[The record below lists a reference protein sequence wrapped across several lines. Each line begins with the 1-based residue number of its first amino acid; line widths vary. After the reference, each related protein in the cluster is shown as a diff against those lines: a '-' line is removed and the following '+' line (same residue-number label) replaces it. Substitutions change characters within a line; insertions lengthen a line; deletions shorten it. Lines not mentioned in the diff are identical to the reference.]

1 MKLSHKLVMVSAAV
15 LMGVSPVL
23 GMAENTVSV
32 QAATKSTNG
41 VHNTYGKNSKVK
53 VTKTMKFVD
62 RNGKKTSKTAPKGGI
77 YTIWNVK
84 NIDGQVYY
92 SIQTDLK
99 YWIPATATEGTVTY
113 KSGNTTYTLKSDGK
127 KVTTSTSTKKAVKK
141 TNSNKNTK
149 KVVKESTKK
158 TATKT
163 INGVKYYDLGGGA
176 YIKAVNVDGKAASS
190 TSSLSKGT
198 KAKFVSNSYI
208 YDKNGKRISKY
219 QGKSKFVKGDSVT
232 TYGIQTINGKKYY
245 QLDKKGTAFV
255 RTVNIDGKTTSNQES
270 SVSND
275 AESTKKYDYS
285 LKKNAYIYDKNGKR
299 INKYQGKSKLLKGA
313 AIDVYGIET
322 IKGKDYY
329 QLDKKGTAFVKASN
343 VTRTVKATSITMKKN
358 AYIYNGNG
366 DTKKKTVKK
375 GKTVKATEA
384 RYIGTKLYYKIGDNQ
399 FVKAA
404 NVGKISGPELEPVN
418 EPDGAATVD
427 TGDNTV
433 DPNVTKVTTI
443 NVAPLYNIKGQP
455 DNVRA
460 FGEGQSQQVSELRY
474 IATSATATPELFYKL
489 SSGRGYLKQSD
500 VAVSGKILTPVNT
513 PEQARADVTVAT
525 AADKTKLLQDIN
537 EATSVKNSEAYKF
550 ASSDAKA
557 AYDRAIT
564 NGTAVNN
571 DATAT
576 IAQVNEADAAIVS
589 AKAKLNGKKIT
600 VSSISNLTP
609 AEVTSIVQLVATA
622 NNVPES
628 SIQLSNSGA
637 LTIVTNGYTQVLNLS
652 DYVTQTSATS
662 TN

>member
-1 MKLSHKLVMVSAAV
+1 MKLSHKLVMVSAAA
-15 LMGVSPVL
+15 LMSVAPLL
-23 GMAENTVSV
+23 GTAENVNTV
-32 QAATKSTNG
+32 QAAPKKTT
-41 VHNTYGKNSKVK
+41 SKKAASNKITLVRNAYVYDK
-53 VTKTMKFVD
+53 
-62 RNGKKTSKTAPKGGI
+62 NGKRLDKYMGSAKYTTIAKG
-77 YTIWNVK
+77 V
-84 NIDGQVYY
+84 
-92 SIQTDLK
+92 
-99 YWIPATATEGTVTY
+99 TVT
-113 KSGNTTYTLKSDGK
+113 
-127 KVTTSTSTKKAVKK
+127 STG
-141 TNSNKNTK
+141 
-149 KVVKESTKK
+149 
-158 TATKT
+158 TKT

-285 LKKNAYIYDKNGKR
+285 LKKNAYIYDNNGKR

-343 VTRTVKATSITMKKN
+343 VTRTVKVTSITMKKN

-384 RYIGTKLYYKIGDNQ
+384 RYIGTKLYYKISDNQ

-489 SSGRGYLKQSD
+489 SSGRGYLKKSD

-513 PEQARADVTVAT
+513 LEQAKEDVTVAT
-525 AADKTKLLQDIN
+525 AANKAKLLQDIN
-537 EATSVKNSEAYKF
+537 EATSVKNSEAYKL
-550 ASSDAKA
+550 ASSDVKA
-557 AYDRAIT
+557 AYDKAISD
-564 NGTAVNN
+564 GTAVNN

-589 AKAKLNGKKIT
+589 AKAKLDGKRVAVANMT
-600 VSSISNLTP
+600 NLTSDEM
-609 AEVTSIVQLVATA
+609 AAIIKVVANA
-622 NNVPES
+622 NNVAES
-628 SIQLSNSGA
+628 SVQL
-637 LTIVTNGYTQVLNLS
+637 TTNGSLSISVNGAAQILNLG
-652 DYVTQTSATS
+652 DYVTQAAVA
-662 TN
+662 NN

>member
-1 MKLSHKLVMVSAAV
+1 MKLSHKLVMVSAAA
-15 LMGVSPVL
+15 LMSVAPLL
-23 GMAENTVSV
+23 GTAENVNTV
-32 QAATKSTNG
+32 QAAPKKTT
-41 VHNTYGKNSKVK
+41 SKKAASNKITLVRNAYVYDK
-53 VTKTMKFVD
+53 
-62 RNGKKTSKTAPKGGI
+62 NGKRLDKYMGSAKYTTIAKG
-77 YTIWNVK
+77 V
-84 NIDGQVYY
+84 
-92 SIQTDLK
+92 
-99 YWIPATATEGTVTY
+99 TVT
-113 KSGNTTYTLKSDGK
+113 
-127 KVTTSTSTKKAVKK
+127 STG
-141 TNSNKNTK
+141 
-149 KVVKESTKK
+149 
-158 TATKT
+158 TKT

-285 LKKNAYIYDKNGKR
+285 LKKNAYIYDNNGKR

-343 VTRTVKATSITMKKN
+343 VTRIVKATSITMKKN

-384 RYIGTKLYYKIGDNQ
+384 RYIGTKLYYKISDNQ

-460 FGEGQSQQVSELRY
+460 FGAGQSQQVSELRY

-489 SSGRGYLKQSD
+489 SSGRGYLKKSD

-525 AADKTKLLQDIN
+525 AADKAKLLQDIN
-537 EATSVKNSEAYKF
+537 EATSVKNSEAYKL
-550 ASSDAKA
+550 ASSDVKA
-557 AYDRAIT
+557 AYDKAISD
-564 NGTAVNN
+564 GTTVNN

-589 AKAKLNGKKIT
+589 AKAKLDGKRVAVANMT
-600 VSSISNLTP
+600 NLTSDEM
-609 AEVTSIVQLVATA
+609 AAIIKVVANA
-622 NNVPES
+622 NNVAES
-628 SIQLSNSGA
+628 SVQL
-637 LTIVTNGYTQVLNLS
+637 TTNGSLSISVNGAAQILNLG
-652 DYVTQTSATS
+652 DYVTQAAVA
-662 TN
+662 NN

>member
-1 MKLSHKLVMVSAAV
+1 MKLSHKLVMVSAAA
-15 LMGVSPVL
+15 LMSVAPLL
-23 GMAENTVSV
+23 GTAENVNTV
-32 QAATKSTNG
+32 QAAPKKTT
-41 VHNTYGKNSKVK
+41 SKKAASNKITLVRNAYVYDK
-53 VTKTMKFVD
+53 
-62 RNGKKTSKTAPKGGI
+62 NGKRLDKYMGSAKYTTIAKG
-77 YTIWNVK
+77 V
-84 NIDGQVYY
+84 
-92 SIQTDLK
+92 
-99 YWIPATATEGTVTY
+99 TVT
-113 KSGNTTYTLKSDGK
+113 
-127 KVTTSTSTKKAVKK
+127 STG
-141 TNSNKNTK
+141 
-149 KVVKESTKK
+149 
-158 TATKT
+158 TKT

-285 LKKNAYIYDKNGKR
+285 LKKNAYIYDNNGKR

-384 RYIGTKLYYKIGDNQ
+384 RYIGTKLYYKISDNQ

-443 NVAPLYNIKGQP
+443 NIAPLYNIKGQP

-489 SSGRGYLKQSD
+489 SSGRGYLKDSD
-500 VAVSGKILTPVNT
+500 VAVSGKTLTPVNT
-513 PEQARADVTVAT
+513 QEQAREDVTVAT
-525 AADKTKLLQDIN
+525 AANKAKLLQDIN
-537 EATSVKNSEAYKF
+537 EATSVKNSEAYKL
-550 ASSDAKA
+550 ASSDVKA
-557 AYDRAIT
+557 AYDKAISD
-564 NGTAVNN
+564 GTTVNN

-589 AKAKLNGKKIT
+589 AKAKLDGKRVAVANMT
-600 VSSISNLTP
+600 NLTSDEI
-609 AEVTSIVQLVATA
+609 AAIIKVVANA
-622 NNVPES
+622 NNVAES
-628 SIQLSNSGA
+628 SVQL
-637 LTIVTNGYTQVLNLS
+637 TTNGSLSISVNGAAQILNLG
-652 DYVTQTSATS
+652 DYVTQAAVA
-662 TN
+662 NN

>member
-1 MKLSHKLVMVSAAV
+1 MKLSHKLVMVSAAA
-15 LMGVSPVL
+15 LMSVAPLL
-23 GMAENTVSV
+23 GTAENVNTV
-32 QAATKSTNG
+32 QAA
-41 VHNTYGKNSKVK
+41 
-53 VTKTMKFVD
+53 
-62 RNGKKTSKTAPKGGI
+62 P
-77 YTIWNVK
+77 
-84 NIDGQVYY
+84 
-92 SIQTDLK
+92 
-99 YWIPATATEGTVTY
+99 
-113 KSGNTTYTLKSDGK
+113 
-127 KVTTSTSTKKAVKK
+127 
-141 TNSNKNTK
+141 
-149 KVVKESTKK
+149 KK
-158 TATKT
+158 TASKKAASNKITLVRNAYVYDKNGKRLDKYMGSAKYTTIAKGVTVTSTGTKT

-285 LKKNAYIYDKNGKR
+285 LKKNAYIYDNNGKR

-384 RYIGTKLYYKIGDNQ
+384 RYIGTKLYYKISDNQ

-500 VAVSGKILTPVNT
+500 VAVSGKTLTPVNT
-513 PEQARADVTVAT
+513 PEQAREDVTVAT
-525 AADKTKLLQDIN
+525 AANKAKLLQDIN
-537 EATSVKNSEAYKF
+537 EATSVKNSEAYKL
-550 ASSDAKA
+550 ASSDVKA
-557 AYDRAIT
+557 AYDKAISD
-564 NGTAVNN
+564 GTTVNN

-589 AKAKLNGKKIT
+589 AKAKLDGKRVAVANMT
-600 VSSISNLTP
+600 NLTSDEM
-609 AEVTSIVQLVATA
+609 AAIIKVVANA
-622 NNVPES
+622 NNVAES
-628 SIQLSNSGA
+628 SVQL
-637 LTIVTNGYTQVLNLS
+637 TTNGSLSISVNGAAQILNLG
-652 DYVTQTSATS
+652 DYVTQAAVA
-662 TN
+662 NN

>member
-1 MKLSHKLVMVSAAV
+1 MKLSHKLVMVSAAA
-15 LMGVSPVL
+15 LMSVAPLL
-23 GMAENTVSV
+23 GTAENVNTV
-32 QAATKSTNG
+32 QAAPKKTT
-41 VHNTYGKNSKVK
+41 SKKAASNKITLVRNAYVYDK
-53 VTKTMKFVD
+53 
-62 RNGKKTSKTAPKGGI
+62 NGKRLDKYMGSAKYTTIAKG
-77 YTIWNVK
+77 V
-84 NIDGQVYY
+84 
-92 SIQTDLK
+92 
-99 YWIPATATEGTVTY
+99 TVT
-113 KSGNTTYTLKSDGK
+113 
-127 KVTTSTSTKKAVKK
+127 STG
-141 TNSNKNTK
+141 
-149 KVVKESTKK
+149 
-158 TATKT
+158 TKT

-384 RYIGTKLYYKIGDNQ
+384 RYIGTKLYYKISDNQ

-489 SSGRGYLKQSD
+489 SSGRGYLKASD
-500 VAVSGKILTPVNT
+500 VAVSGKTLTPVNT
-513 PEQARADVTVAT
+513 QEQAKEDVTVAT
-525 AADKTKLLQDIN
+525 AANKAKLLQDIN
-537 EATSVKNSEAYKF
+537 EATSVKNSEAYKL
-550 ASSDAKA
+550 ASSDVKA
-557 AYDRAIT
+557 AYDKAISD
-564 NGTAVNN
+564 GTAVNN

-589 AKAKLNGKKIT
+589 AKAKLDGKRVAVANMT
-600 VSSISNLTP
+600 NLTSDEM
-609 AEVTSIVQLVATA
+609 AAIIKVVANA
-622 NNVPES
+622 NNVAES
-628 SIQLSNSGA
+628 SVQL
-637 LTIVTNGYTQVLNLS
+637 TTNGSLSISVNGAAQILNLG
-652 DYVTQTSATS
+652 DYVTQAAVA
-662 TN
+662 NN

>member
-1 MKLSHKLVMVSAAV
+1 MKLSHKLVMVSAAA
-15 LMGVSPVL
+15 LMSVAPLL
-23 GMAENTVSV
+23 GTAENVNTV
-32 QAATKSTNG
+32 QAAPKKTT
-41 VHNTYGKNSKVK
+41 SKKAASNKITLVRNAYVYDK
-53 VTKTMKFVD
+53 
-62 RNGKKTSKTAPKGGI
+62 NGKRLDKYMGSAKYTTIAKG
-77 YTIWNVK
+77 V
-84 NIDGQVYY
+84 
-92 SIQTDLK
+92 
-99 YWIPATATEGTVTY
+99 TVT
-113 KSGNTTYTLKSDGK
+113 
-127 KVTTSTSTKKAVKK
+127 STG
-141 TNSNKNTK
+141 
-149 KVVKESTKK
+149 
-158 TATKT
+158 TKT

-285 LKKNAYIYDKNGKR
+285 LKKNAYIYDNNGKR

-384 RYIGTKLYYKIGDNQ
+384 RYIGTKLYYKISDNQ

-489 SSGRGYLKQSD
+489 SSGRGYLKASD
-500 VAVSGKILTPVNT
+500 VAVSGKTLTPVNT
-513 PEQARADVTVAT
+513 PEQAREDVTVAT
-525 AADKTKLLQDIN
+525 AANKAKLLQDIN
-537 EATSVKNSEAYKF
+537 EATSVKNSEAYKL
-550 ASSDAKA
+550 ASSDVKA
-557 AYDRAIT
+557 AYDKAISD
-564 NGTAVNN
+564 GTAVNN

-589 AKAKLNGKKIT
+589 AKAKLDGKRVAVANMT
-600 VSSISNLTP
+600 NLTSDEM
-609 AEVTSIVQLVATA
+609 AAIIKVVANA
-622 NNVPES
+622 NNVAES
-628 SIQLSNSGA
+628 SVQL
-637 LTIVTNGYTQVLNLS
+637 TTNGSLSISVNGAAQILNLG
-652 DYVTQTSATS
+652 DYVTQAAVA
-662 TN
+662 NN

>member
-1 MKLSHKLVMVSAAV
+1 MRYLSMKLSHKLVMVSAAA
-15 LMGVSPVL
+15 LMSVAPLL
-23 GMAENTVSV
+23 GTAENVNTV
-32 QAATKSTNG
+32 QAA
-41 VHNTYGKNSKVK
+41 
-53 VTKTMKFVD
+53 
-62 RNGKKTSKTAPKGGI
+62 P
-77 YTIWNVK
+77 
-84 NIDGQVYY
+84 
-92 SIQTDLK
+92 
-99 YWIPATATEGTVTY
+99 
-113 KSGNTTYTLKSDGK
+113 
-127 KVTTSTSTKKAVKK
+127 
-141 TNSNKNTK
+141 
-149 KVVKESTKK
+149 KK
-158 TATKT
+158 TASKKAASNKITLVRNAYVYDKNGKRLDKYMGSAKYTTIAKGVTVTSTGTKT

-285 LKKNAYIYDKNGKR
+285 LKKNAYIYDNNGKR

-384 RYIGTKLYYKIGDNQ
+384 RYIGTKLYYKISDNQ

-489 SSGRGYLKQSD
+489 SSGRGYLKRSD

-513 PEQARADVTVAT
+513 PEQAREDVTVAT
-525 AADKTKLLQDIN
+525 AANKAKLLQDIN
-537 EATSVKNSEAYKF
+537 EATSVKNSEAYKL
-550 ASSDAKA
+550 ASSDVKA
-557 AYDRAIT
+557 AYDKAISD
-564 NGTAVNN
+564 GTTVNN

-589 AKAKLNGKKIT
+589 AKAKLDGKRVAVANMT
-600 VSSISNLTP
+600 NLTSDEM
-609 AEVTSIVQLVATA
+609 AAIIKVVANA
-622 NNVPES
+622 NNVAES
-628 SIQLSNSGA
+628 SVQL
-637 LTIVTNGYTQVLNLS
+637 TTNGSLSISVNGAAQILNLG
-652 DYVTQTSATS
+652 DYVTQAAVA
-662 TN
+662 NN

>member
-1 MKLSHKLVMVSAAV
+1 MKLSHKLVMVSAAA
-15 LMGVSPVL
+15 LMSVAPLL
-23 GMAENTVSV
+23 GTAENVNTV
-32 QAATKSTNG
+32 QAAPKKTT
-41 VHNTYGKNSKVK
+41 SKKAANNKITLVRNAYVYDK
-53 VTKTMKFVD
+53 
-62 RNGKKTSKTAPKGGI
+62 NGKRLDKYMGSAKYTTIAKG
-77 YTIWNVK
+77 V
-84 NIDGQVYY
+84 
-92 SIQTDLK
+92 
-99 YWIPATATEGTVTY
+99 TVT
-113 KSGNTTYTLKSDGK
+113 
-127 KVTTSTSTKKAVKK
+127 STG
-141 TNSNKNTK
+141 
-149 KVVKESTKK
+149 
-158 TATKT
+158 TKT

-285 LKKNAYIYDKNGKR
+285 LKKNAYIYDNNGKR

-384 RYIGTKLYYKIGDNQ
+384 RYIGTKLYYKISDNQ

-489 SSGRGYLKQSD
+489 SSGRGYLKDSD
-500 VAVSGKILTPVNT
+500 VAVSGKTLTPVNT
-513 PEQARADVTVAT
+513 PEQAKEDVTVAT
-525 AADKTKLLQDIN
+525 AANKAKLLQDIN
-537 EATSVKNSEAYKF
+537 EATSVKNSEAYKL
-550 ASSDAKA
+550 ASSDVKA
-557 AYDRAIT
+557 AYDKAISD
-564 NGTAVNN
+564 GTTVNN

-576 IAQVNEADAAIVS
+576 IAQVNEAEAAIVS
-589 AKAKLNGKKIT
+589 AKAKLDGKRVAVANMT
-600 VSSISNLTP
+600 NLTSDEM
-609 AEVTSIVQLVATA
+609 AAIIKVVANA
-622 NNVPES
+622 NNVAES
-628 SIQLSNSGA
+628 SVQL
-637 LTIVTNGYTQVLNLS
+637 TTNGSLSISVNGAAQILNLG
-652 DYVTQTSATS
+652 DYVTQAAVA
-662 TN
+662 NN

>member
-1 MKLSHKLVMVSAAV
+1 MVSAAA
-15 LMGVSPVL
+15 LMSVAPLL
-23 GMAENTVSV
+23 GTAENVNTV
-32 QAATKSTNG
+32 QAA
-41 VHNTYGKNSKVK
+41 
-53 VTKTMKFVD
+53 
-62 RNGKKTSKTAPKGGI
+62 P
-77 YTIWNVK
+77 
-84 NIDGQVYY
+84 
-92 SIQTDLK
+92 
-99 YWIPATATEGTVTY
+99 
-113 KSGNTTYTLKSDGK
+113 
-127 KVTTSTSTKKAVKK
+127 
-141 TNSNKNTK
+141 
-149 KVVKESTKK
+149 KK
-158 TATKT
+158 TASKKAASNKITLVRNAYVYDKNGKRLDKYMGSAKYTTIAKGVTVTSTGTKT

-285 LKKNAYIYDKNGKR
+285 LKKNAYIYDNNGKR

-384 RYIGTKLYYKIGDNQ
+384 RYIGTKLYYKISDNQ

-489 SSGRGYLKQSD
+489 SSGRGYLKDTD
-500 VAVSGKILTPVNT
+500 VAVSGKTLTPVNT
-513 PEQARADVTVAT
+513 PEQAREDVTVAT
-525 AADKTKLLQDIN
+525 AANKAKLLQDIN
-537 EATSVKNSEAYKF
+537 EATSVKNSEAYKL
-550 ASSDAKA
+550 ASSDVKA
-557 AYDRAIT
+557 AYDKAISD
-564 NGTAVNN
+564 GTTVNN

-589 AKAKLNGKKIT
+589 AKAKLDGKRVAVANMT
-600 VSSISNLTP
+600 NLTSDEM
-609 AEVTSIVQLVATA
+609 AAIIKVVANA
-622 NNVPES
+622 NNVAES
-628 SIQLSNSGA
+628 SVQL
-637 LTIVTNGYTQVLNLS
+637 TTNGSLSISVNGAAQILNLG
-652 DYVTQTSATS
+652 DYVTQAAVA
-662 TN
+662 NN

>member
-1 MKLSHKLVMVSAAV
+1 MKLSHKLVMVSAAA
-15 LMGVSPVL
+15 LMSVAPLL
-23 GMAENTVSV
+23 GTAENVNTV
-32 QAATKSTNG
+32 QAAPKKTT
-41 VHNTYGKNSKVK
+41 SKKAASNKITLVRNAYVYDK
-53 VTKTMKFVD
+53 
-62 RNGKKTSKTAPKGGI
+62 NGKRLDKYMGSAKYTTIAKG
-77 YTIWNVK
+77 V
-84 NIDGQVYY
+84 
-92 SIQTDLK
+92 
-99 YWIPATATEGTVTY
+99 TVT
-113 KSGNTTYTLKSDGK
+113 
-127 KVTTSTSTKKAVKK
+127 STG
-141 TNSNKNTK
+141 
-149 KVVKESTKK
+149 
-158 TATKT
+158 TKT

-285 LKKNAYIYDKNGKR
+285 LKKNAYIYDNNGKR

-384 RYIGTKLYYKIGDNQ
+384 RYIGTKLYYKISDNQ

-489 SSGRGYLKQSD
+489 SSGRGYLKASD
-500 VAVSGKILTPVNT
+500 VAVSGKTLTPVNT
-513 PEQARADVTVAT
+513 QEQARADVTVAT
-525 AADKTKLLQDIN
+525 AANKAKLLQDIN
-537 EATSVKNSEAYKF
+537 EATSVKSSEAYKL
-550 ASSDAKA
+550 ASSDVKA
-557 AYDRAIT
+557 AYDKAISD
-564 NGTAVNN
+564 GTTVNN

-589 AKAKLNGKKIT
+589 AKAKLDGKRVAVANMT
-600 VSSISNLTP
+600 NLTSDEI
-609 AEVTSIVQLVATA
+609 AAIIKVVANA
-622 NNVPES
+622 NNVAES
-628 SIQLSNSGA
+628 SVQL
-637 LTIVTNGYTQVLNLS
+637 TTNGSLSISVNGAAQILNLG
-652 DYVTQTSATS
+652 DYVTQAAVA
-662 TN
+662 NN

>member
-1 MKLSHKLVMVSAAV
+1 MVSAAA
-15 LMGVSPVL
+15 LMSVAPLL
-23 GMAENTVSV
+23 GTAENVNTV
-32 QAATKSTNG
+32 QAA
-41 VHNTYGKNSKVK
+41 
-53 VTKTMKFVD
+53 
-62 RNGKKTSKTAPKGGI
+62 P
-77 YTIWNVK
+77 
-84 NIDGQVYY
+84 
-92 SIQTDLK
+92 
-99 YWIPATATEGTVTY
+99 
-113 KSGNTTYTLKSDGK
+113 
-127 KVTTSTSTKKAVKK
+127 
-141 TNSNKNTK
+141 
-149 KVVKESTKK
+149 KK
-158 TATKT
+158 TASKKAASNKITLVRNAYVYDKNGKRLDKYMGSAKYTTIAKGVTVTSTGTKT

-285 LKKNAYIYDKNGKR
+285 LKKNAYIYDNNGKR

-384 RYIGTKLYYKIGDNQ
+384 RYIGTKLYYKISDNQ

-489 SSGRGYLKQSD
+489 SSGRGYLKDTD
-500 VAVSGKILTPVNT
+500 VAVSGKTLTPVNT
-513 PEQARADVTVAT
+513 QEQAKEDVTVAT
-525 AADKTKLLQDIN
+525 AANKAKLLQDIN
-537 EATSVKNSEAYKF
+537 EATSVKSSEAYKL
-550 ASSDAKA
+550 ASSDVKA
-557 AYDRAIT
+557 AYDKAISD
-564 NGTAVNN
+564 GTAVNN

-589 AKAKLNGKKIT
+589 AKAKLDGKRVAVANMT
-600 VSSISNLTP
+600 NLTSDEI
-609 AEVTSIVQLVATA
+609 AAIIKVVANA
-622 NNVPES
+622 NNVAES
-628 SIQLSNSGA
+628 SVQL
-637 LTIVTNGYTQVLNLS
+637 TTNGSLSISVNGAAQILNLG
-652 DYVTQTSATS
+652 DYVTQAAVA
-662 TN
+662 NN

>member
-1 MKLSHKLVMVSAAV
+1 MVSAAA
-15 LMGVSPVL
+15 LMSVAPLL
-23 GMAENTVSV
+23 GTAENVNTV
-32 QAATKSTNG
+32 QAAPKKTT
-41 VHNTYGKNSKVK
+41 SKKAASNKITLVRNAYVYDK
-53 VTKTMKFVD
+53 
-62 RNGKKTSKTAPKGGI
+62 NGKRLDKYMGSAKYTTIAKG
-77 YTIWNVK
+77 V
-84 NIDGQVYY
+84 
-92 SIQTDLK
+92 
-99 YWIPATATEGTVTY
+99 TVT
-113 KSGNTTYTLKSDGK
+113 
-127 KVTTSTSTKKAVKK
+127 STG
-141 TNSNKNTK
+141 
-149 KVVKESTKK
+149 
-158 TATKT
+158 TKT

-285 LKKNAYIYDKNGKR
+285 LKKNAYIYDNNGKR

-384 RYIGTKLYYKIGDNQ
+384 RYIGTKLYYKISDNQ

-443 NVAPLYNIKGQP
+443 NIAPLYNIKGQP

-489 SSGRGYLKQSD
+489 SSGRGYLKDTD
-500 VAVSGKILTPVNT
+500 VAVSGKTLTPVNT
-513 PEQARADVTVAT
+513 PEQAKEDVTVAT
-525 AADKTKLLQDIN
+525 AANKAKLLQDIN
-537 EATSVKNSEAYKF
+537 EATSVKNSEAYKL
-550 ASSDAKA
+550 ASSDVKA
-557 AYDRAIT
+557 AYDKAISD
-564 NGTAVNN
+564 GTAVNN

-589 AKAKLNGKKIT
+589 AKAKLDGKRVAVANMT
-600 VSSISNLTP
+600 NLTSDEM
-609 AEVTSIVQLVATA
+609 AAIIKVVANA
-622 NNVPES
+622 NNVAES
-628 SIQLSNSGA
+628 SVQL
-637 LTIVTNGYTQVLNLS
+637 TTNGSLSISVNGAAQILNLG
-652 DYVTQTSATS
+652 DYVTQAAVA
-662 TN
+662 NN

>member
-1 MKLSHKLVMVSAAV
+1 MVSAAA
-15 LMGVSPVL
+15 LMSVAPLL
-23 GMAENTVSV
+23 GTAENVNTV
-32 QAATKSTNG
+32 QAAPKKTT
-41 VHNTYGKNSKVK
+41 SKKAASNKITLVRNAYVYDK
-53 VTKTMKFVD
+53 
-62 RNGKKTSKTAPKGGI
+62 NGKRLDKYMGSAKYTTIAKG
-77 YTIWNVK
+77 V
-84 NIDGQVYY
+84 
-92 SIQTDLK
+92 
-99 YWIPATATEGTVTY
+99 TVT
-113 KSGNTTYTLKSDGK
+113 
-127 KVTTSTSTKKAVKK
+127 STG
-141 TNSNKNTK
+141 
-149 KVVKESTKK
+149 
-158 TATKT
+158 TKT

-285 LKKNAYIYDKNGKR
+285 LKKNAYIYDNNGKR

-343 VTRTVKATSITMKKN
+343 VTRTVKVTSITMKKN

-384 RYIGTKLYYKIGDNQ
+384 RYIGTKLYYKISDNQ

-489 SSGRGYLKQSD
+489 SSGRGYLKDTD
-500 VAVSGKILTPVNT
+500 VAVSGKTLTPVNT
-513 PEQARADVTVAT
+513 PEQAREDVTVAT
-525 AADKTKLLQDIN
+525 AANKAKLLQDIN
-537 EATSVKNSEAYKF
+537 EATSVKNSEAYKL
-550 ASSDAKA
+550 ASSDVKA
-557 AYDRAIT
+557 AYDKAISD
-564 NGTAVNN
+564 GTTVNN

-589 AKAKLNGKKIT
+589 AKAKLDGKRVAVANMTNLTSDEIAAIIKVVANVNNVAESSVQLTTNG
-600 VSSISNLTP
+600 SLSISVN
-609 AEVTSIVQLVATA
+609 
-622 NNVPES
+622 
-628 SIQLSNSGA
+628 GA
-637 LTIVTNGYTQVLNLS
+637 AQILNLG
-652 DYVTQTSATS
+652 DYVTQAAVA
-662 TN
+662 NN

>member
-1 MKLSHKLVMVSAAV
+1 MVSAAA
-15 LMGVSPVL
+15 LMSVAPLL
-23 GMAENTVSV
+23 GTAENVNTV
-32 QAATKSTNG
+32 QAAPKKTT
-41 VHNTYGKNSKVK
+41 SKKAASNKITLVRNAYVYDK
-53 VTKTMKFVD
+53 
-62 RNGKKTSKTAPKGGI
+62 NGKRLDKYMGSAKYTTIAKG
-77 YTIWNVK
+77 V
-84 NIDGQVYY
+84 
-92 SIQTDLK
+92 
-99 YWIPATATEGTVTY
+99 TVT
-113 KSGNTTYTLKSDGK
+113 
-127 KVTTSTSTKKAVKK
+127 STG
-141 TNSNKNTK
+141 
-149 KVVKESTKK
+149 
-158 TATKT
+158 TKT

-285 LKKNAYIYDKNGKR
+285 LKKNAYIYDNNGKR

-384 RYIGTKLYYKIGDNQ
+384 RYIGTKLYYKISDNQ

-489 SSGRGYLKQSD
+489 SSGRGYLKNSD
-500 VAVSGKILTPVNT
+500 VAVSGKTLTPVNT
-513 PEQARADVTVAT
+513 QEQAKEDVTVAT
-525 AADKTKLLQDIN
+525 AANKAKLLQDIN
-537 EATSVKNSEAYKF
+537 EATSVKNSEAYKL
-550 ASSDAKA
+550 ASSDVKA
-557 AYDRAIT
+557 AYDKAISD
-564 NGTAVNN
+564 GTAVNN

-589 AKAKLNGKKIT
+589 AKAKLDGKRVAVANMT
-600 VSSISNLTP
+600 NLTSDEM
-609 AEVTSIVQLVATA
+609 AAIIKVVANA
-622 NNVPES
+622 NNVAES
-628 SIQLSNSGA
+628 SVQL
-637 LTIVTNGYTQVLNLS
+637 TTNGSLSISVNGAAQILNLG
-652 DYVTQTSATS
+652 DYVTQAAVA
-662 TN
+662 NN

>member
-1 MKLSHKLVMVSAAV
+1 MKLSHKLVMVSAAA
-15 LMGVSPVL
+15 LMSVAPLL
-23 GMAENTVSV
+23 GTAENVNTV
-32 QAATKSTNG
+32 QAAPKKTT
-41 VHNTYGKNSKVK
+41 SKKAASNKITLVRNAYVYDK
-53 VTKTMKFVD
+53 
-62 RNGKKTSKTAPKGGI
+62 NGKRLDKYMGSAKYTTIAKG
-77 YTIWNVK
+77 V
-84 NIDGQVYY
+84 
-92 SIQTDLK
+92 
-99 YWIPATATEGTVTY
+99 TVT
-113 KSGNTTYTLKSDGK
+113 
-127 KVTTSTSTKKAVKK
+127 STV
-141 TNSNKNTK
+141 
-149 KVVKESTKK
+149 
-158 TATKT
+158 TKT

-285 LKKNAYIYDKNGKR
+285 LKKNAYIYDNNGKR

-384 RYIGTKLYYKIGDNQ
+384 RYIGTKLYYKISDNQ

-427 TGDNTV
+427 TGDDTV

-474 IATSATATPELFYKL
+474 IATSATATPDLFYKL

-500 VAVSGKILTPVNT
+500 VAVSGKTLTPVNT
-513 PEQARADVTVAT
+513 PEQAREDVTVAT
-525 AADKTKLLQDIN
+525 AANKAKLLQDIN
-537 EATSVKNSEAYKF
+537 EATSVKNSEAYKL
-550 ASSDAKA
+550 ASSDVKA
-557 AYDRAIT
+557 AYDKAISD
-564 NGTAVNN
+564 GTTVNN

-589 AKAKLNGKKIT
+589 AKAKLDGKRVAVANMT
-600 VSSISNLTP
+600 NLTSDEM
-609 AEVTSIVQLVATA
+609 AAIIKVVANA
-622 NNVPES
+622 NNVAES
-628 SIQLSNSGA
+628 SVQL
-637 LTIVTNGYTQVLNLS
+637 TTNGSLSISVNGAAQILNLG
-652 DYVTQTSATS
+652 DYVTQAAVA
-662 TN
+662 NN

>member
-1 MKLSHKLVMVSAAV
+1 MVSAAA
-15 LMGVSPVL
+15 LMSVAPLL
-23 GMAENTVSV
+23 GTAENVNTV
-32 QAATKSTNG
+32 QAAPKKTT
-41 VHNTYGKNSKVK
+41 SKKAASNKITLVRNAYVYDK
-53 VTKTMKFVD
+53 
-62 RNGKKTSKTAPKGGI
+62 NGKRLDKYMGSAKYTTIAKG
-77 YTIWNVK
+77 V
-84 NIDGQVYY
+84 
-92 SIQTDLK
+92 
-99 YWIPATATEGTVTY
+99 TVT
-113 KSGNTTYTLKSDGK
+113 
-127 KVTTSTSTKKAVKK
+127 STG
-141 TNSNKNTK
+141 
-149 KVVKESTKK
+149 
-158 TATKT
+158 TKT

-285 LKKNAYIYDKNGKR
+285 LKKNAYIYDNNGKR

-384 RYIGTKLYYKIGDNQ
+384 RYIGTKLYYKISDNQ

-489 SSGRGYLKQSD
+489 SSGRGYLKDTD
-500 VAVSGKILTPVNT
+500 VAVSGKTLTPVNT
-513 PEQARADVTVAT
+513 PEQAREDVTVAT
-525 AADKTKLLQDIN
+525 AANKAKLLQDIN
-537 EATSVKNSEAYKF
+537 EATSVKSSEAYKL
-550 ASSDAKA
+550 ASSDVKA
-557 AYDRAIT
+557 AYDKAISD
-564 NGTAVNN
+564 GTAVNN

-589 AKAKLNGKKIT
+589 AKAKLDGKRVAVANMT
-600 VSSISNLTP
+600 NLTSDEM
-609 AEVTSIVQLVATA
+609 AAIIKVVANA
-622 NNVPES
+622 NNVAES
-628 SIQLSNSGA
+628 SVQL
-637 LTIVTNGYTQVLNLS
+637 TTNGSLSISVNGAAQILNLG
-652 DYVTQTSATS
+652 DYVTQAAVA
-662 TN
+662 NN

>member
-1 MKLSHKLVMVSAAV
+1 MKLSHKLVMVSAAA
-15 LMGVSPVL
+15 LMSVAPLL
-23 GMAENTVSV
+23 GTAENVNTV
-32 QAATKSTNG
+32 QAAPKKTT
-41 VHNTYGKNSKVK
+41 SKKAASNKITLVRNAYVYDK
-53 VTKTMKFVD
+53 
-62 RNGKKTSKTAPKGGI
+62 NGKRLDKYMGSAKYTTIAKG
-77 YTIWNVK
+77 V
-84 NIDGQVYY
+84 
-92 SIQTDLK
+92 
-99 YWIPATATEGTVTY
+99 TVT
-113 KSGNTTYTLKSDGK
+113 
-127 KVTTSTSTKKAVKK
+127 STG
-141 TNSNKNTK
+141 
-149 KVVKESTKK
+149 
-158 TATKT
+158 TKT

-285 LKKNAYIYDKNGKR
+285 LKKNAYIYDNNGKR

-384 RYIGTKLYYKIGDNQ
+384 RYIGTKLYYKISDNQ

-500 VAVSGKILTPVNT
+500 VAVSGKTLTPVNT
-513 PEQARADVTVAT
+513 QEQAREDVTVAT
-525 AADKTKLLQDIN
+525 AANKAKLLQDIN
-537 EATSVKNSEAYKF
+537 EATSVKSSEAYKL
-550 ASSDAKA
+550 ASSDVKA
-557 AYDRAIT
+557 AYDKAISD
-564 NGTAVNN
+564 GTIVNN

-589 AKAKLNGKKIT
+589 AKAKLDGKRVAVANMT
-600 VSSISNLTP
+600 NLTSDEM
-609 AEVTSIVQLVATA
+609 AAIIKVVANA
-622 NNVPES
+622 NNVAES
-628 SIQLSNSGA
+628 SVQL
-637 LTIVTNGYTQVLNLS
+637 TTNGSLSISVNGAAQILNLG
-652 DYVTQTSATS
+652 DYVTQAAVA
-662 TN
+662 NN

>member
-1 MKLSHKLVMVSAAV
+1 MVSAAA
-15 LMGVSPVL
+15 LMSVAPLL
-23 GMAENTVSV
+23 GTAENVNTV
-32 QAATKSTNG
+32 QAAPKKTT
-41 VHNTYGKNSKVK
+41 SKKAASNKITLVRNAYVYDK
-53 VTKTMKFVD
+53 
-62 RNGKKTSKTAPKGGI
+62 NGKRLDKYMGSAKYTTIAKG
-77 YTIWNVK
+77 V
-84 NIDGQVYY
+84 
-92 SIQTDLK
+92 
-99 YWIPATATEGTVTY
+99 TVT
-113 KSGNTTYTLKSDGK
+113 
-127 KVTTSTSTKKAVKK
+127 STG
-141 TNSNKNTK
+141 
-149 KVVKESTKK
+149 
-158 TATKT
+158 TKT

-285 LKKNAYIYDKNGKR
+285 LKKNAYIYDNNGKR

-375 GKTVKATEA
+375 GKTIKATEA
-384 RYIGTKLYYKIGDNQ
+384 RYIGTKLYYKISDNQ

-489 SSGRGYLKQSD
+489 SSGRGYLKRSD

-513 PEQARADVTVAT
+513 PEQAREDVTVAT
-525 AADKTKLLQDIN
+525 AANKAKLLQDIN
-537 EATSVKNSEAYKF
+537 EATSVKNSEAYKL
-550 ASSDAKA
+550 ASSDVKA
-557 AYDRAIT
+557 AYDKAISD
-564 NGTAVNN
+564 GTTVNN

-589 AKAKLNGKKIT
+589 AKAKLDGKRVAVANMT
-600 VSSISNLTP
+600 NLTSDEM
-609 AEVTSIVQLVATA
+609 AAIIKVVANA
-622 NNVPES
+622 NNVAES
-628 SIQLSNSGA
+628 SVQL
-637 LTIVTNGYTQVLNLS
+637 TTNGSLSISVNGAAQILNLG
-652 DYVTQTSATS
+652 DYVTQAAVA
-662 TN
+662 NN

>member
-1 MKLSHKLVMVSAAV
+1 MVSAAA
-15 LMGVSPVL
+15 LMSVAPLL
-23 GMAENTVSV
+23 GTAENVNTV
-32 QAATKSTNG
+32 QAAPKKTT
-41 VHNTYGKNSKVK
+41 SKKAASNKITLVRNAYVYDK
-53 VTKTMKFVD
+53 
-62 RNGKKTSKTAPKGGI
+62 NGKRLDKYMGSAKYTTIAKG
-77 YTIWNVK
+77 V
-84 NIDGQVYY
+84 
-92 SIQTDLK
+92 
-99 YWIPATATEGTVTY
+99 TVT
-113 KSGNTTYTLKSDGK
+113 
-127 KVTTSTSTKKAVKK
+127 STG
-141 TNSNKNTK
+141 
-149 KVVKESTKK
+149 
-158 TATKT
+158 TKT

-285 LKKNAYIYDKNGKR
+285 LKKNAYIYDNNGKR

-384 RYIGTKLYYKIGDNQ
+384 RYIGTKLYYKISDNQ

-489 SSGRGYLKQSD
+489 SSGRGYLKKSD

-513 PEQARADVTVAT
+513 PEQAREDVTVAT
-525 AADKTKLLQDIN
+525 AANKAKLLQDIN
-537 EATSVKNSEAYKF
+537 EATSVKNSEAYKL
-550 ASSDAKA
+550 ASSDVKA
-557 AYDRAIT
+557 AYDKAISD
-564 NGTAVNN
+564 GTTVNN

-589 AKAKLNGKKIT
+589 AKAKLDGKRVAVANMT
-600 VSSISNLTP
+600 NLTSDEM
-609 AEVTSIVQLVATA
+609 AAIIKVVANA
-622 NNVPES
+622 NNVAES
-628 SIQLSNSGA
+628 SVQL
-637 LTIVTNGYTQVLNLS
+637 TTNGSLSISVNGAAQILNLG
-652 DYVTQTSATS
+652 DYVTQAAVA
-662 TN
+662 NN

>member
-1 MKLSHKLVMVSAAV
+1 MVSAAA
-15 LMGVSPVL
+15 LMSVAPLL
-23 GMAENTVSV
+23 GTAENVNTV
-32 QAATKSTNG
+32 QAAPKKTT
-41 VHNTYGKNSKVK
+41 SKKAASNKITLVRNAYVYDK
-53 VTKTMKFVD
+53 
-62 RNGKKTSKTAPKGGI
+62 NGKRLDKYMGSAKYTTIAKG
-77 YTIWNVK
+77 V
-84 NIDGQVYY
+84 
-92 SIQTDLK
+92 
-99 YWIPATATEGTVTY
+99 TVT
-113 KSGNTTYTLKSDGK
+113 
-127 KVTTSTSTKKAVKK
+127 STG
-141 TNSNKNTK
+141 
-149 KVVKESTKK
+149 
-158 TATKT
+158 TKT

-285 LKKNAYIYDKNGKR
+285 LKKNAYIYDNNGKR

-384 RYIGTKLYYKIGDNQ
+384 RYIGTKLYYKISDNQ

-489 SSGRGYLKQSD
+489 SSGRGYLKRSD

-513 PEQARADVTVAT
+513 PEQAREDVTVAT
-525 AADKTKLLQDIN
+525 AANKAKLLQDIN
-537 EATSVKNSEAYKF
+537 EATSVKNSEAYKL
-550 ASSDAKA
+550 ASSDVKA
-557 AYDRAIT
+557 AYDKAISD
-564 NGTAVNN
+564 GTTVNN

-589 AKAKLNGKKIT
+589 AKAKLDGKRVAVANMT
-600 VSSISNLTP
+600 NLTSDEI
-609 AEVTSIVQLVATA
+609 AAIIKVVANA
-622 NNVPES
+622 NNVAES
-628 SIQLSNSGA
+628 SVQL
-637 LTIVTNGYTQVLNLS
+637 TTNGSLSISVNGAAQILNLG
-652 DYVTQTSATS
+652 DYVTQAAVA
-662 TN
+662 NN

>member
-1 MKLSHKLVMVSAAV
+1 MKLSHKLVMVSAAA
-15 LMGVSPVL
+15 LMSVAPLL
-23 GMAENTVSV
+23 GTAENVNTV
-32 QAATKSTNG
+32 QAAPKKTT
-41 VHNTYGKNSKVK
+41 SKKAASNKITLVRNAYVYDK
-53 VTKTMKFVD
+53 
-62 RNGKKTSKTAPKGGI
+62 NGKRLDKYMGSAKYTTIAKG
-77 YTIWNVK
+77 V
-84 NIDGQVYY
+84 
-92 SIQTDLK
+92 
-99 YWIPATATEGTVTY
+99 TVT
-113 KSGNTTYTLKSDGK
+113 
-127 KVTTSTSTKKAVKK
+127 STG
-141 TNSNKNTK
+141 
-149 KVVKESTKK
+149 
-158 TATKT
+158 TKT

-255 RTVNIDGKTTSNQES
+255 RTVNIDGKTTSSQES

-343 VTRTVKATSITMKKN
+343 VTRTVKVTSITMKKN

-384 RYIGTKLYYKIGDNQ
+384 RYIGTKLYYKISDNQ

-489 SSGRGYLKQSD
+489 SSGRGYLKASD
-500 VAVSGKILTPVNT
+500 VAVSGKTLTPVNT
-513 PEQARADVTVAT
+513 QEQAKEDVTVAT
-525 AADKTKLLQDIN
+525 AANKAKLLQDIN
-537 EATSVKNSEAYKF
+537 EATSVKNSEAYKL
-550 ASSDAKA
+550 ASSDVKA
-557 AYDRAIT
+557 AYDKAISD
-564 NGTAVNN
+564 GTAVNN

-589 AKAKLNGKKIT
+589 AKAKLDGKRVAVANMT
-600 VSSISNLTP
+600 NLTSDEM
-609 AEVTSIVQLVATA
+609 AAIIKVVANA
-622 NNVPES
+622 NNVAES
-628 SIQLSNSGA
+628 SVQL
-637 LTIVTNGYTQVLNLS
+637 TTNGSLSISVNGAAQILNLG
-652 DYVTQTSATS
+652 DYVTQAAVA
-662 TN
+662 NN

>member
-1 MKLSHKLVMVSAAV
+1 MKLSHKLVMVSAAA
-15 LMGVSPVL
+15 LMSVAPLL
-23 GMAENTVSV
+23 GTAENVNTV
-32 QAATKSTNG
+32 QAAPKKTT
-41 VHNTYGKNSKVK
+41 SKKAASNKITLVRNAYVYDK
-53 VTKTMKFVD
+53 
-62 RNGKKTSKTAPKGGI
+62 NGKRLDKYMGSAKYTTIAKG
-77 YTIWNVK
+77 V
-84 NIDGQVYY
+84 
-92 SIQTDLK
+92 
-99 YWIPATATEGTVTY
+99 TVT
-113 KSGNTTYTLKSDGK
+113 
-127 KVTTSTSTKKAVKK
+127 STG
-141 TNSNKNTK
+141 
-149 KVVKESTKK
+149 
-158 TATKT
+158 TKT

-285 LKKNAYIYDKNGKR
+285 LKKNAYIYDNNGKR

-384 RYIGTKLYYKIGDNQ
+384 RYIGTKLYYKISDNQ

-500 VAVSGKILTPVNT
+500 VAVSGKTLTPVNT
-513 PEQARADVTVAT
+513 PEQAREDVTVAT
-525 AADKTKLLQDIN
+525 AANKAKLLQDIN
-537 EATSVKNSEAYKF
+537 EATSVKSSEAYKL
-550 ASSDAKA
+550 ASSDVKA
-557 AYDRAIT
+557 AYDKAISD
-564 NGTAVNN
+564 GTTVNN

-589 AKAKLNGKKIT
+589 AKAKLDGKRVAVANMT
-600 VSSISNLTP
+600 NLTSDEM
-609 AEVTSIVQLVATA
+609 AAIIKVVANA
-622 NNVPES
+622 NNVAES
-628 SIQLSNSGA
+628 SVQL
-637 LTIVTNGYTQVLNLS
+637 TTNGSLSISVNGAAQILNLG
-652 DYVTQTSATS
+652 DYVTQAAVA
-662 TN
+662 NN

>member
-1 MKLSHKLVMVSAAV
+1 MKLSHKLVMVSAAA
-15 LMGVSPVL
+15 LMSVAPLL
-23 GMAENTVSV
+23 GTAENVNTV
-32 QAATKSTNG
+32 QAAPKKTT
-41 VHNTYGKNSKVK
+41 SKKAASNKITLVRNAYVYDK
-53 VTKTMKFVD
+53 
-62 RNGKKTSKTAPKGGI
+62 NGKRLDKYMGSAKYTTIAKG
-77 YTIWNVK
+77 V
-84 NIDGQVYY
+84 
-92 SIQTDLK
+92 
-99 YWIPATATEGTVTY
+99 TVT
-113 KSGNTTYTLKSDGK
+113 
-127 KVTTSTSTKKAVKK
+127 STG
-141 TNSNKNTK
+141 
-149 KVVKESTKK
+149 
-158 TATKT
+158 TKT

-285 LKKNAYIYDKNGKR
+285 LKKNAYIYDNNGKR

-375 GKTVKATEA
+375 GKTVKTTEA

-460 FGEGQSQQVSELRY
+460 FGAGQSQQVSELRY

-525 AADKTKLLQDIN
+525 AANKAKLLQDIN
-537 EATSVKNSEAYKF
+537 EATSVKSSEAYKL
-550 ASSDAKA
+550 ASSDVKA
-557 AYDRAIT
+557 AYDKAISD
-564 NGTAVNN
+564 GTIVNN

-589 AKAKLNGKKIT
+589 AKAKLDGKRVAVANMT
-600 VSSISNLTP
+600 NLTSDEM
-609 AEVTSIVQLVATA
+609 AAIIKVVANA
-622 NNVPES
+622 NNVAES
-628 SIQLSNSGA
+628 SVQL
-637 LTIVTNGYTQVLNLS
+637 TTNGSLSISVNGAAQILNLG
-652 DYVTQTSATS
+652 DYVTQAAVA
-662 TN
+662 NN

>member
-1 MKLSHKLVMVSAAV
+1 MVSAAA
-15 LMGVSPVL
+15 LMSVAPLL
-23 GMAENTVSV
+23 GTAENVNTV
-32 QAATKSTNG
+32 QAA
-41 VHNTYGKNSKVK
+41 
-53 VTKTMKFVD
+53 
-62 RNGKKTSKTAPKGGI
+62 P
-77 YTIWNVK
+77 
-84 NIDGQVYY
+84 
-92 SIQTDLK
+92 
-99 YWIPATATEGTVTY
+99 
-113 KSGNTTYTLKSDGK
+113 
-127 KVTTSTSTKKAVKK
+127 
-141 TNSNKNTK
+141 
-149 KVVKESTKK
+149 KK
-158 TATKT
+158 TASKKAASNKITLVRNAYVYDKNGKRLDKYMGSAKYTTIAKGVTVTSTGTKT

-285 LKKNAYIYDKNGKR
+285 LKKNAYIYDNNGKR

-375 GKTVKATEA
+375 GKTIKATEA
-384 RYIGTKLYYKIGDNQ
+384 RYIGTKLYYKISDNQ

-443 NVAPLYNIKGQP
+443 NIAPLYNIKGQP

-489 SSGRGYLKQSD
+489 SSGRGYLKDTD
-500 VAVSGKILTPVNT
+500 VAVSGKTLTPVNT
-513 PEQARADVTVAT
+513 PEQAREDVTVAT
-525 AADKTKLLQDIN
+525 AANKAKLLQDIN
-537 EATSVKNSEAYKF
+537 EATSVKNSEAYKL
-550 ASSDAKA
+550 ASSDVKA
-557 AYDRAIT
+557 AYDKAISD
-564 NGTAVNN
+564 GTAVNN

-589 AKAKLNGKKIT
+589 AKAKLDGKRVAVANMT
-600 VSSISNLTP
+600 NLTSDEM
-609 AEVTSIVQLVATA
+609 AAIIKVVANA
-622 NNVPES
+622 NNVAES
-628 SIQLSNSGA
+628 SVQL
-637 LTIVTNGYTQVLNLS
+637 TTNGSLSISVNGAAQILNLG
-652 DYVTQTSATS
+652 DYVTQAAVA
-662 TN
+662 NN

>member
-1 MKLSHKLVMVSAAV
+1 MKLSHKLVMVSAAA
-15 LMGVSPVL
+15 LMSVAPLL
-23 GMAENTVSV
+23 GTAENVNTV
-32 QAATKSTNG
+32 QAAPKKTT
-41 VHNTYGKNSKVK
+41 SKKAASNKITLVRNAYVYDK
-53 VTKTMKFVD
+53 
-62 RNGKKTSKTAPKGGI
+62 NGKRLDKYMGSAKYTTIAKG
-77 YTIWNVK
+77 V
-84 NIDGQVYY
+84 
-92 SIQTDLK
+92 
-99 YWIPATATEGTVTY
+99 TVT
-113 KSGNTTYTLKSDGK
+113 
-127 KVTTSTSTKKAVKK
+127 STG
-141 TNSNKNTK
+141 
-149 KVVKESTKK
+149 
-158 TATKT
+158 TKT

-285 LKKNAYIYDKNGKR
+285 LKKNAYIYDNNGKR

-384 RYIGTKLYYKIGDNQ
+384 RYIGTKLYYKISDNQ

-489 SSGRGYLKQSD
+489 SSGRGYLKETD
-500 VAVSGKILTPVNT
+500 VAVSGKTLTPVNT
-513 PEQARADVTVAT
+513 PEQAREDVTVAT
-525 AADKTKLLQDIN
+525 AANKAKLLQDIN
-537 EATSVKNSEAYKF
+537 EATSVKNSEAYKL
-550 ASSDAKA
+550 ASSDVKA
-557 AYDRAIT
+557 AYDKAISD
-564 NGTAVNN
+564 GTTVNN

-589 AKAKLNGKKIT
+589 AKAKLDGKRVAVANMT
-600 VSSISNLTP
+600 NLTSDEI
-609 AEVTSIVQLVATA
+609 AAIIKVVANA
-622 NNVPES
+622 NNVAES
-628 SIQLSNSGA
+628 SVQL
-637 LTIVTNGYTQVLNLS
+637 TTNGSLSISVNGAAQILNLG
-652 DYVTQTSATS
+652 DYVTQAAVA
-662 TN
+662 NN

>member
-1 MKLSHKLVMVSAAV
+1 MVSAAA
-15 LMGVSPVL
+15 LMSVAPLL
-23 GMAENTVSV
+23 GTAENVNTV
-32 QAATKSTNG
+32 QAAPKKTT
-41 VHNTYGKNSKVK
+41 SKKAASNKITLVRNAYVYDK
-53 VTKTMKFVD
+53 
-62 RNGKKTSKTAPKGGI
+62 NGKRLDKYMGSAKYTTIAKG
-77 YTIWNVK
+77 V
-84 NIDGQVYY
+84 
-92 SIQTDLK
+92 
-99 YWIPATATEGTVTY
+99 TVT
-113 KSGNTTYTLKSDGK
+113 
-127 KVTTSTSTKKAVKK
+127 STG
-141 TNSNKNTK
+141 
-149 KVVKESTKK
+149 
-158 TATKT
+158 TKT

-285 LKKNAYIYDKNGKR
+285 LKKNAYIYDNNGKR

-384 RYIGTKLYYKIGDNQ
+384 RYIGTKLYYKISDNQ

-489 SSGRGYLKQSD
+489 SSGRGYLKNSD

-513 PEQARADVTVAT
+513 LEQARADVTVAT
-525 AADKTKLLQDIN
+525 AANKAKLLQDIN
-537 EATSVKNSEAYKF
+537 EATSVKNSEAYKL
-550 ASSDAKA
+550 ASSDVKA
-557 AYDRAIT
+557 AYDKAISD
-564 NGTAVNN
+564 GTTVNN

-589 AKAKLNGKKIT
+589 AKAKLDGKRVAVANMT
-600 VSSISNLTP
+600 NLTSDEM
-609 AEVTSIVQLVATA
+609 AAIIKVVANA
-622 NNVPES
+622 NNVAES
-628 SIQLSNSGA
+628 SVQL
-637 LTIVTNGYTQVLNLS
+637 TTNGSLSISVNGAAQILNLG
-652 DYVTQTSATS
+652 DYVTQAAVA
-662 TN
+662 NN

>member
-1 MKLSHKLVMVSAAV
+1 MKLSHKLVMVSAAA
-15 LMGVSPVL
+15 LMSVAPLL
-23 GMAENTVSV
+23 GTAENVNTV
-32 QAATKSTNG
+32 QAAPKKTT
-41 VHNTYGKNSKVK
+41 SKKAASNKITLVRNAYVYDK
-53 VTKTMKFVD
+53 
-62 RNGKKTSKTAPKGGI
+62 NGKRLDKYMGSAKYTTIAKG
-77 YTIWNVK
+77 V
-84 NIDGQVYY
+84 
-92 SIQTDLK
+92 
-99 YWIPATATEGTVTY
+99 TV
-113 KSGNTTYTLKSDGK
+113 
-127 KVTTSTSTKKAVKK
+127 TSTS
-141 TNSNKNTK
+141 
-149 KVVKESTKK
+149 
-158 TATKT
+158 TKT

-285 LKKNAYIYDKNGKR
+285 LKKNAYIYDNNGKR

-384 RYIGTKLYYKIGDNQ
+384 RYIGTKLYYKISDNQ

-427 TGDNTV
+427 TGDNTL

-489 SSGRGYLKQSD
+489 SSGRGYLKETD
-500 VAVSGKILTPVNT
+500 VAVSGKTLTPVNT
-513 PEQARADVTVAT
+513 PEQAREDVTVAT
-525 AADKTKLLQDIN
+525 AANKAKLLQDIN
-537 EATSVKNSEAYKF
+537 EATSVKNSEAYKL
-550 ASSDAKA
+550 ASSDVKA
-557 AYDRAIT
+557 AYDKAISD
-564 NGTAVNN
+564 GTTVNN

-589 AKAKLNGKKIT
+589 AKAKLDGKRVAVANMT
-600 VSSISNLTP
+600 NLTSDEM
-609 AEVTSIVQLVATA
+609 AAIIKVVANA
-622 NNVPES
+622 NNVAES
-628 SIQLSNSGA
+628 SVQL
-637 LTIVTNGYTQVLNLS
+637 TTNGSLSISVNGAAQILNLG
-652 DYVTQTSATS
+652 DYVTQAAVA
-662 TN
+662 NN

>member
-1 MKLSHKLVMVSAAV
+1 MVSAAA
-15 LMGVSPVL
+15 LMSVAPLL
-23 GMAENTVSV
+23 GTAENVNTV
-32 QAATKSTNG
+32 QAA
-41 VHNTYGKNSKVK
+41 
-53 VTKTMKFVD
+53 
-62 RNGKKTSKTAPKGGI
+62 P
-77 YTIWNVK
+77 
-84 NIDGQVYY
+84 
-92 SIQTDLK
+92 
-99 YWIPATATEGTVTY
+99 
-113 KSGNTTYTLKSDGK
+113 
-127 KVTTSTSTKKAVKK
+127 
-141 TNSNKNTK
+141 
-149 KVVKESTKK
+149 KK
-158 TATKT
+158 TASKKAASNKITLVRNAYVYDKNGKRLDKYMGSAKYTTIAKGVTVTSTGTKT

-285 LKKNAYIYDKNGKR
+285 LKKNAYIYDNNGKR

-375 GKTVKATEA
+375 GKTIKATEA
-384 RYIGTKLYYKIGDNQ
+384 RYIGTKLYYKISDNQ

-489 SSGRGYLKQSD
+489 SSGRGYLKDTD
-500 VAVSGKILTPVNT
+500 VAVSGKTLTPVNT
-513 PEQARADVTVAT
+513 REQAREDVTVAT
-525 AADKTKLLQDIN
+525 AANKAKLLQDIN
-537 EATSVKNSEAYKF
+537 EATSVKSSEAYKL
-550 ASSDAKA
+550 ASSDVKA
-557 AYDRAIT
+557 AYDKAISD
-564 NGTAVNN
+564 GTTVNN

-576 IAQVNEADAAIVS
+576 IAQVNEEDAAIVS
-589 AKAKLNGKKIT
+589 AKAKLDGKRVAVANMT
-600 VSSISNLTP
+600 NLTSDEI
-609 AEVTSIVQLVATA
+609 AAIIKVVANA
-622 NNVPES
+622 NNVAES
-628 SIQLSNSGA
+628 SVQL
-637 LTIVTNGYTQVLNLS
+637 TTNGSLSISVNGAAQILNLG
-652 DYVTQTSATS
+652 DYVTQAAVA
-662 TN
+662 NN

>member
-1 MKLSHKLVMVSAAV
+1 MVSAAA
-15 LMGVSPVL
+15 LMSVAPLL
-23 GMAENTVSV
+23 GTAENVNTV
-32 QAATKSTNG
+32 QAAPKKTT
-41 VHNTYGKNSKVK
+41 SKKAASNKITLVRNAYVYDK
-53 VTKTMKFVD
+53 
-62 RNGKKTSKTAPKGGI
+62 NGKRLDKYMGSAKYTTIAKG
-77 YTIWNVK
+77 V
-84 NIDGQVYY
+84 
-92 SIQTDLK
+92 
-99 YWIPATATEGTVTY
+99 TVT
-113 KSGNTTYTLKSDGK
+113 
-127 KVTTSTSTKKAVKK
+127 STG
-141 TNSNKNTK
+141 
-149 KVVKESTKK
+149 
-158 TATKT
+158 TKT

-384 RYIGTKLYYKIGDNQ
+384 RYIGTKLYYKISDNQ

-489 SSGRGYLKQSD
+489 SSGRGYLKASD

-513 PEQARADVTVAT
+513 REQAREDVTVAT
-525 AADKTKLLQDIN
+525 AANKAKLLQDIN
-537 EATSVKNSEAYKF
+537 EATSVKNSEAYKL
-550 ASSDAKA
+550 ASSDVKA
-557 AYDRAIT
+557 AYDKAISD
-564 NGTAVNN
+564 GTTVNN

-589 AKAKLNGKKIT
+589 AKAKLDGKRVAVANMT
-600 VSSISNLTP
+600 NLTSDEM
-609 AEVTSIVQLVATA
+609 AAIIKVVANA
-622 NNVPES
+622 NNVAES
-628 SIQLSNSGA
+628 SVQL
-637 LTIVTNGYTQVLNLS
+637 TTNGSLSISVNGAAQILNLG
-652 DYVTQTSATS
+652 DYVTQAAVA
-662 TN
+662 NN

>member
-1 MKLSHKLVMVSAAV
+1 MVSAAA
-15 LMGVSPVL
+15 LMSVAPLL
-23 GMAENTVSV
+23 GTAENVNTV
-32 QAATKSTNG
+32 QAAPKKTT
-41 VHNTYGKNSKVK
+41 SKKAASNKITLVRNAYVYDK
-53 VTKTMKFVD
+53 
-62 RNGKKTSKTAPKGGI
+62 NGKRLDKYMGSAKYTTIAKG
-77 YTIWNVK
+77 V
-84 NIDGQVYY
+84 
-92 SIQTDLK
+92 
-99 YWIPATATEGTVTY
+99 TVT
-113 KSGNTTYTLKSDGK
+113 
-127 KVTTSTSTKKAVKK
+127 STG
-141 TNSNKNTK
+141 
-149 KVVKESTKK
+149 
-158 TATKT
+158 TKT

-285 LKKNAYIYDKNGKR
+285 LKKNAYIYDNNGKR

-384 RYIGTKLYYKIGDNQ
+384 RYIGTKLYYKISDNQ

-489 SSGRGYLKQSD
+489 SSGRGYLKDTD
-500 VAVSGKILTPVNT
+500 VAVSGKTLTPVNT
-513 PEQARADVTVAT
+513 QEQAKEDVTVAT
-525 AADKTKLLQDIN
+525 AANKAKLLQDIN
-537 EATSVKNSEAYKF
+537 EATSVKNSEAYKL
-550 ASSDAKA
+550 ASSDVKA
-557 AYDRAIT
+557 AYDKAISD
-564 NGTAVNN
+564 GTTVNN

-589 AKAKLNGKKIT
+589 AKAKLDGKRVAVANMT
-600 VSSISNLTP
+600 NLTSDEM
-609 AEVTSIVQLVATA
+609 AAIIKVVANA
-622 NNVPES
+622 NNVAES
-628 SIQLSNSGA
+628 SVQL
-637 LTIVTNGYTQVLNLS
+637 TTNGSLSISVNGAAQILNLG
-652 DYVTQTSATS
+652 DYVTQAAVA
-662 TN
+662 NN

>member
-1 MKLSHKLVMVSAAV
+1 MKLSHKLVMVSAAA
-15 LMGVSPVL
+15 LMSVAPLL
-23 GMAENTVSV
+23 GTAENVNTV
-32 QAATKSTNG
+32 QAAPKKTT
-41 VHNTYGKNSKVK
+41 SKKAASNKITLVRNAYVYDK
-53 VTKTMKFVD
+53 
-62 RNGKKTSKTAPKGGI
+62 NGKRLDKYMGSAKYTTIAKG
-77 YTIWNVK
+77 V
-84 NIDGQVYY
+84 
-92 SIQTDLK
+92 
-99 YWIPATATEGTVTY
+99 TVT
-113 KSGNTTYTLKSDGK
+113 
-127 KVTTSTSTKKAVKK
+127 STG
-141 TNSNKNTK
+141 
-149 KVVKESTKK
+149 
-158 TATKT
+158 TKT

-285 LKKNAYIYDKNGKR
+285 LKKNAYIYDNNGKR

-343 VTRTVKATSITMKKN
+343 VTRTVKVTSITMKKN

-384 RYIGTKLYYKIGDNQ
+384 RYIGTKLYYKISDNQ

-513 PEQARADVTVAT
+513 PEQARVLLTLQNKLE
-525 AADKTKLLQDIN
+525 KTLLLPQQLTRLSCSKTLMKQLALRIQKLTSSLQ
-537 EATSVKNSEAYKF
+537 VM
-550 ASSDAKA
+550 
-557 AYDRAIT
+557 
-564 NGTAVNN
+564 
-571 DATAT
+571 
-576 IAQVNEADAAIVS
+576 
-589 AKAKLNGKKIT
+589 
-600 VSSISNLTP
+600 
-609 AEVTSIVQLVATA
+609 
-622 NNVPES
+622 
-628 SIQLSNSGA
+628 
-637 LTIVTNGYTQVLNLS
+637 
-652 DYVTQTSATS
+652 
-662 TN
+662 

>member
-1 MKLSHKLVMVSAAV
+1 MVSAAA
-15 LMGVSPVL
+15 LMSVAPLL
-23 GMAENTVSV
+23 GTAENVNTV
-32 QAATKSTNG
+32 QAAPKKTT
-41 VHNTYGKNSKVK
+41 SKKAANNKITLVRNAYVYDK
-53 VTKTMKFVD
+53 
-62 RNGKKTSKTAPKGGI
+62 NGKRLDKYMGSAKYTTIAKG
-77 YTIWNVK
+77 V
-84 NIDGQVYY
+84 
-92 SIQTDLK
+92 
-99 YWIPATATEGTVTY
+99 TVT
-113 KSGNTTYTLKSDGK
+113 
-127 KVTTSTSTKKAVKK
+127 STG
-141 TNSNKNTK
+141 
-149 KVVKESTKK
+149 
-158 TATKT
+158 TKT

-275 AESTKKYDYS
+275 VESTKKYDYS
-285 LKKNAYIYDKNGKR
+285 LKKNAYIYDNNGKR

-343 VTRTVKATSITMKKN
+343 VTRTVKVTSITMKKN

-384 RYIGTKLYYKIGDNQ
+384 RYIGTKLYYKISDNQ

-489 SSGRGYLKQSD
+489 SSGRGYLKASD
-500 VAVSGKILTPVNT
+500 VAVSGKTLTPVNT
-513 PEQARADVTVAT
+513 QEQAKEDVTVAT
-525 AADKTKLLQDIN
+525 AANKAKLLQDIN
-537 EATSVKNSEAYKF
+537 EATSVKNSEAYKL
-550 ASSDAKA
+550 ASSDVKA
-557 AYDRAIT
+557 AYDKAISD
-564 NGTAVNN
+564 GTAVNN

-589 AKAKLNGKKIT
+589 AKAKLDGKRVAVANMT
-600 VSSISNLTP
+600 NLTSDEI
-609 AEVTSIVQLVATA
+609 AAIIKVVANA
-622 NNVPES
+622 NNVAES
-628 SIQLSNSGA
+628 SVQL
-637 LTIVTNGYTQVLNLS
+637 TTNGSLSISVNGAAQILNLG
-652 DYVTQTSATS
+652 DYVTQAAVA
-662 TN
+662 NN

>member
-1 MKLSHKLVMVSAAV
+1 MVSAAA
-15 LMGVSPVL
+15 LMSVAPLL
-23 GMAENTVSV
+23 GTAENVNTV
-32 QAATKSTNG
+32 QAA
-41 VHNTYGKNSKVK
+41 
-53 VTKTMKFVD
+53 
-62 RNGKKTSKTAPKGGI
+62 P
-77 YTIWNVK
+77 
-84 NIDGQVYY
+84 
-92 SIQTDLK
+92 
-99 YWIPATATEGTVTY
+99 
-113 KSGNTTYTLKSDGK
+113 
-127 KVTTSTSTKKAVKK
+127 
-141 TNSNKNTK
+141 
-149 KVVKESTKK
+149 KK
-158 TATKT
+158 TASKKAASNKITLVRNAYVYDKNGKRLDKYMGSAKYTTIAKGVTVTSTGTKT

-285 LKKNAYIYDKNGKR
+285 LKKNAYIYDNNGKR

-375 GKTVKATEA
+375 GKTVQATEA
-384 RYIGTKLYYKIGDNQ
+384 RYIGTKLYYKISDNQ

-489 SSGRGYLKQSD
+489 SSGRGYLKASD
-500 VAVSGKILTPVNT
+500 VAVSGKTLTPVNT
-513 PEQARADVTVAT
+513 QEQAKEDVTVAT
-525 AADKTKLLQDIN
+525 AANKAKLLQDIN
-537 EATSVKNSEAYKF
+537 EATSVKNSEAYKL
-550 ASSDAKA
+550 ASSDVKA
-557 AYDRAIT
+557 AYDKAISD
-564 NGTAVNN
+564 GTTVNN

-589 AKAKLNGKKIT
+589 AKAKLDGKRVAVANMT
-600 VSSISNLTP
+600 NLTSDEM
-609 AEVTSIVQLVATA
+609 AAIIKVVANA
-622 NNVPES
+622 NNVAES
-628 SIQLSNSGA
+628 SVQL
-637 LTIVTNGYTQVLNLS
+637 TTNGSLSISVNGAAQILNLG
-652 DYVTQTSATS
+652 DYVTQAAVA
-662 TN
+662 NN

>member
-1 MKLSHKLVMVSAAV
+1 MKLSHKLVMVSAAA
-15 LMGVSPVL
+15 LMSVAPLL
-23 GMAENTVSV
+23 GTAENVNTV
-32 QAATKSTNG
+32 QAAPKKTT
-41 VHNTYGKNSKVK
+41 SKKAASNKITLVRNAYVYDK
-53 VTKTMKFVD
+53 
-62 RNGKKTSKTAPKGGI
+62 NGKRLDKYMGSAKYTTIAKG
-77 YTIWNVK
+77 V
-84 NIDGQVYY
+84 
-92 SIQTDLK
+92 
-99 YWIPATATEGTVTY
+99 TVT
-113 KSGNTTYTLKSDGK
+113 
-127 KVTTSTSTKKAVKK
+127 STG
-141 TNSNKNTK
+141 
-149 KVVKESTKK
+149 
-158 TATKT
+158 TKT

-285 LKKNAYIYDKNGKR
+285 LKKNAYIYDNNGKR

-384 RYIGTKLYYKIGDNQ
+384 RYIGTKLYYKISDNQ

-489 SSGRGYLKQSD
+489 SSGRGYLKDTD
-500 VAVSGKILTPVNT
+500 VAVSGKTLTPVNT
-513 PEQARADVTVAT
+513 PEQAREDVTVAT
-525 AADKTKLLQDIN
+525 AANKAKLLQDIN
-537 EATSVKNSEAYKF
+537 EATSVKNSEAYKL

-557 AYDRAIT
+557 AYDKAISD
-564 NGTAVNN
+564 GTTVNN

-589 AKAKLNGKKIT
+589 AKAKLDGKRVAVANMT
-600 VSSISNLTP
+600 NLTSDEI
-609 AEVTSIVQLVATA
+609 AAIIKVVANA
-622 NNVPES
+622 NNVAES
-628 SIQLSNSGA
+628 SVQL
-637 LTIVTNGYTQVLNLS
+637 TTNGSLSISVNGAAQILNLG
-652 DYVTQTSATS
+652 DYVTQAAVA
-662 TN
+662 NN

>member
-1 MKLSHKLVMVSAAV
+1 MVSAAA
-15 LMGVSPVL
+15 LMSVAPLL
-23 GMAENTVSV
+23 GTAENVNTV
-32 QAATKSTNG
+32 QAAPKKTT
-41 VHNTYGKNSKVK
+41 SKKAASNKITLVRNAYVYDK
-53 VTKTMKFVD
+53 
-62 RNGKKTSKTAPKGGI
+62 NGKRLDKYMGSAKYTTIAKG
-77 YTIWNVK
+77 V
-84 NIDGQVYY
+84 
-92 SIQTDLK
+92 
-99 YWIPATATEGTVTY
+99 TVT
-113 KSGNTTYTLKSDGK
+113 
-127 KVTTSTSTKKAVKK
+127 STG
-141 TNSNKNTK
+141 
-149 KVVKESTKK
+149 
-158 TATKT
+158 TKT

-285 LKKNAYIYDKNGKR
+285 LKKNAYIYDNNGKR

-384 RYIGTKLYYKIGDNQ
+384 RYIGTKLYYKISDNQ

-460 FGEGQSQQVSELRY
+460 FGGGQSQQVSELRY

-489 SSGRGYLKQSD
+489 SSGRGYLKASD
-500 VAVSGKILTPVNT
+500 VAVSGKTLTPVNT
-513 PEQARADVTVAT
+513 QEQAKEDVTVAT
-525 AADKTKLLQDIN
+525 AANKAKLLQDIN
-537 EATSVKNSEAYKF
+537 EATSVKNSEAYKL
-550 ASSDAKA
+550 ASSDVKA
-557 AYDRAIT
+557 AYDKAISD
-564 NGTAVNN
+564 GTTVNN

-589 AKAKLNGKKIT
+589 AKAKLDGKRVAVANMT
-600 VSSISNLTP
+600 NLTSDEM
-609 AEVTSIVQLVATA
+609 AAIIKVVANA
-622 NNVPES
+622 NNVAES
-628 SIQLSNSGA
+628 SVQL
-637 LTIVTNGYTQVLNLS
+637 TTNGSLSISVNGAAQILNLG
-652 DYVTQTSATS
+652 DYVTQAAVA
-662 TN
+662 NN

>member
-1 MKLSHKLVMVSAAV
+1 MVSAAA
-15 LMGVSPVL
+15 LMSVAPLL
-23 GMAENTVSV
+23 GTAENVNTV
-32 QAATKSTNG
+32 QAAPKKTT
-41 VHNTYGKNSKVK
+41 SKKAASNKITLVRNAYVYDK
-53 VTKTMKFVD
+53 
-62 RNGKKTSKTAPKGGI
+62 NGKRLDKYMGSAKYTTIAKG
-77 YTIWNVK
+77 V
-84 NIDGQVYY
+84 
-92 SIQTDLK
+92 
-99 YWIPATATEGTVTY
+99 TVT
-113 KSGNTTYTLKSDGK
+113 
-127 KVTTSTSTKKAVKK
+127 STG
-141 TNSNKNTK
+141 
-149 KVVKESTKK
+149 
-158 TATKT
+158 TKT

-285 LKKNAYIYDKNGKR
+285 LKKNAYIYDNNGKR

-384 RYIGTKLYYKIGDNQ
+384 RYIGTKLYYKISDNQ

-460 FGEGQSQQVSELRY
+460 FGAGQSQQVSELRY

-489 SSGRGYLKQSD
+489 SSGRGYLKKSD

-525 AADKTKLLQDIN
+525 AANKAKLLQDIN
-537 EATSVKNSEAYKF
+537 EATSVKSSEAYKL
-550 ASSDAKA
+550 ASSDVKA
-557 AYDRAIT
+557 AYDKAISD
-564 NGTAVNN
+564 GTTVNN

-589 AKAKLNGKKIT
+589 AKAKLDGKRVAVANMT
-600 VSSISNLTP
+600 NLTSDEM
-609 AEVTSIVQLVATA
+609 AAIIKVVANA
-622 NNVPES
+622 NNVAES
-628 SIQLSNSGA
+628 SVQL
-637 LTIVTNGYTQVLNLS
+637 TTNGSLSISVNGAAQILNLG
-652 DYVTQTSATS
+652 DYVTQAAVA
-662 TN
+662 NN

>member
-1 MKLSHKLVMVSAAV
+1 MVSAAA
-15 LMGVSPVL
+15 LMSVAPLL
-23 GMAENTVSV
+23 GTAENVNTV
-32 QAATKSTNG
+32 QAAPKKTT
-41 VHNTYGKNSKVK
+41 SKKAANNKITLVRNAYVYDK
-53 VTKTMKFVD
+53 
-62 RNGKKTSKTAPKGGI
+62 NGKRLDKYMGSAKNTTIAKG
-77 YTIWNVK
+77 V
-84 NIDGQVYY
+84 
-92 SIQTDLK
+92 
-99 YWIPATATEGTVTY
+99 TVT
-113 KSGNTTYTLKSDGK
+113 
-127 KVTTSTSTKKAVKK
+127 STG
-141 TNSNKNTK
+141 
-149 KVVKESTKK
+149 
-158 TATKT
+158 TKT

-537 EATSVKNSEAYKF
+537 EA
-550 ASSDAKA
+550 
-557 AYDRAIT
+557 
-564 NGTAVNN
+564 
-571 DATAT
+571 
-576 IAQVNEADAAIVS
+576 DAAIVS

>member
-1 MKLSHKLVMVSAAV
+1 MVSAAA
-15 LMGVSPVL
+15 LMSVAPLL
-23 GMAENTVSV
+23 GTAENVNTV
-32 QAATKSTNG
+32 QAAPKKTT
-41 VHNTYGKNSKVK
+41 SKKAASNKITLVRNAYVYDK
-53 VTKTMKFVD
+53 
-62 RNGKKTSKTAPKGGI
+62 NGKRLDKYMGSAKYTTIAKG
-77 YTIWNVK
+77 V
-84 NIDGQVYY
+84 
-92 SIQTDLK
+92 
-99 YWIPATATEGTVTY
+99 TVT
-113 KSGNTTYTLKSDGK
+113 
-127 KVTTSTSTKKAVKK
+127 STG
-141 TNSNKNTK
+141 
-149 KVVKESTKK
+149 
-158 TATKT
+158 TKT

-255 RTVNIDGKTTSNQES
+255 RTVNIDGKTTSSQES

-384 RYIGTKLYYKIGDNQ
+384 RYIGTKLYYKISDNQ

-489 SSGRGYLKQSD
+489 SSGRGYLKASD
-500 VAVSGKILTPVNT
+500 VAVSGKTLTPVNT
-513 PEQARADVTVAT
+513 PEQAREDVTVAT
-525 AADKTKLLQDIN
+525 AANKAKLLQDIN
-537 EATSVKNSEAYKF
+537 EATSVKNSEAYKL
-550 ASSDAKA
+550 ASSDVKA
-557 AYDRAIT
+557 AYDKAISD
-564 NGTAVNN
+564 GTTVNN

-589 AKAKLNGKKIT
+589 AKAKLDGKRVAVANMT
-600 VSSISNLTP
+600 NLTSDEM
-609 AEVTSIVQLVATA
+609 AAIIKVVANA
-622 NNVPES
+622 NNVAES
-628 SIQLSNSGA
+628 SVQL
-637 LTIVTNGYTQVLNLS
+637 TTNGSLSISVNGAAQILNLG
-652 DYVTQTSATS
+652 DYVTQAAVA
-662 TN
+662 NN

>member
-1 MKLSHKLVMVSAAV
+1 MVSAAA
-15 LMGVSPVL
+15 LMSVAPLL
-23 GMAENTVSV
+23 GTAENVNTV
-32 QAATKSTNG
+32 QAAPKKTT
-41 VHNTYGKNSKVK
+41 SKKAASNKITLVRNAYVYDK
-53 VTKTMKFVD
+53 
-62 RNGKKTSKTAPKGGI
+62 NGKRLDKYMGSAKYTTIAKG
-77 YTIWNVK
+77 V
-84 NIDGQVYY
+84 
-92 SIQTDLK
+92 
-99 YWIPATATEGTVTY
+99 TVT
-113 KSGNTTYTLKSDGK
+113 
-127 KVTTSTSTKKAVKK
+127 STG
-141 TNSNKNTK
+141 
-149 KVVKESTKK
+149 
-158 TATKT
+158 TKT

-285 LKKNAYIYDKNGKR
+285 LKKNAYIYDNNGKR

-384 RYIGTKLYYKIGDNQ
+384 RYIGTKLYYKISDNQ

-513 PEQARADVTVAT
+513 QEQAREDVTVAT
-525 AADKTKLLQDIN
+525 AANKAKLLQDIN
-537 EATSVKNSEAYKF
+537 EATSVKSSEAYKL
-550 ASSDAKA
+550 ASSDVKA
-557 AYDRAIT
+557 AYDKAISD
-564 NGTAVNN
+564 GTTVNN

-589 AKAKLNGKKIT
+589 AKAKLDGKRVAVANMT
-600 VSSISNLTP
+600 NLTSDEM
-609 AEVTSIVQLVATA
+609 AAIIKVVANA
-622 NNVPES
+622 NNVAES
-628 SIQLSNSGA
+628 SVQL
-637 LTIVTNGYTQVLNLS
+637 TTNGSLSISVNGAAQILNLG
-652 DYVTQTSATS
+652 DYVTQAAVA
-662 TN
+662 NN